1 MMKLDQI
8 PRVRIVAPDGKLLDE
23 GYYFQMPESM
33 GYPIIADG
41 EKPKPIPIAH
51 CVVTYN
57 PGDWGLPNTVRVIR
71 VTPPHKIKVVQPLRA
86 AKSDE
91 VDTTSIPNTTY
102 ENFRRAEA
110 YPEVLAALKKAV
122 KIIEGIVNEECCAYG
137 YEKEISEVEDILKK
151 QEQEI
156 FINTKQKEKTN
167 EE

>member
-1 MMKLDQI
+1 MKLDEI
-8 PRVRIVAPDGKLLDE
+8 PRVRIVAPDGSLREE

-33 GYPIIADG
+33 GYPIICEG
-41 EKPKPIPIAH
+41 EKPREIPILH
-51 CVVTYN
+51 CVVTYT
-57 PGDWGLPNTVRVIR
+57 PGDWGMQNTLRVIR
-71 VTPPHKIKVVQPLRA
+71 VTPPHKIIVVQPLHA

-91 VDTTSIPNTTY
+91 VDATSIPNTTY

-137 YEKEISEVEDILKK
+137 YENEISEVENILKK

>member
-1 MMKLDQI
+1 MKLDEI
-8 PRVRIVAPDGKLLDE
+8 PRVRIVAPDGTLREE

-33 GYPIIADG
+33 GYPIICEG
-41 EKPKPIPIAH
+41 EKPREIPILH
-51 CVVTYN
+51 CVVTFT
-57 PGDWGLPNTVRVIR
+57 PGDWGMQNTLRVIR
-71 VTPPHKIKVVQPLRA
+71 VTPPHKIKVVQPLRT

-91 VDTTSIPNTTY
+91 VDTTSIPNTAY

-122 KIIEGIVNEECCAYG
+122 KIIDRIKNEEYCEYG
-137 YEKEISEVEDILKK
+137 YGVEMAEVEKVLKK

-167 EE
+167 EK